1 MPQYEYSAPS
11 DVQEEEAAIERA
23 DYDKNV
29 EELASVM
36 AFGILDGMM
45 EDNTLQDTHQ
55 QLGQARAQ
63 IFGSLFNAAKRFITS
78 PLARK
83 VVSTVGKHVCPK
95 VINYGR

>member
-1 MPQYEYSAPS
+1 MKIIISIAVLVGILATTIQAMPQYEYSAPS

-45 EDNTLQDTHQ
+45 EDNILQDIH
-55 QLGQARAQ
+55 
-63 IFGSLFNAAKRFITS
+63 ISS
-78 PLARK
+78 
-83 VVSTVGKHVCPK
+83 
-95 VINYGR
+95 

>member
-23 DYDKNV
+23 DYDKGV
-29 EELASVM
+29 EELANAM

-45 EDNTLQDTHQ
+45 KDNTLQDTHQ

-63 IFGSLFNAAKRFITS
+63 FFGSLFNVAKRIVS
-78 PLARK
+78 PIAKR
-83 VVSTVGKHVCPK
+83 VVSTIGKTVCPK
-95 VINYGR
+95 VIEYGR